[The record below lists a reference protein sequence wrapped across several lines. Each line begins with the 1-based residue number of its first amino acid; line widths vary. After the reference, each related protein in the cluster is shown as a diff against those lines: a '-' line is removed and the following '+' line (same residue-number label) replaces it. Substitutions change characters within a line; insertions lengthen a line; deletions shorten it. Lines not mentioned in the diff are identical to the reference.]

1 MNKFKFKKNGFE
13 IISKACDPKI
23 ADFVYQYLILREQV
37 TDILFKTG
45 YIAPSENLLGR
56 WDDVQVPGAF
66 SLYADVA
73 MEILLLNIKP
83 KVEKIS
89 GLKLYENY
97 SYSRLY
103 KKGNVLKKHKDR
115 FSCEISTTLNLG
127 GDPWPI
133 YIETNNGK
141 EIEVNLKPGD
151 MLLYKGNILS
161 HWRNPLQGTRC
172 GQVFLHY
179 NNVKTKGA
187 LKNKY
192 DGRPHLGLPDH
203 YIKGE

>member
-1 MNKFKFKKNGFE
+1 MNKFKFKTDGFE
-13 IISKACDPKI
+13 IIPKACDPKV
-23 ADFVYQYLILREQV
+23 ANFVYQYLILREQV

-56 WDDVQVPGAF
+56 WDDIQVPGAF

-89 GLKLYENY
+89 GLKLHENY

-127 GDPWPI
+127 GDKWPI
-133 YIETNNGK
+133 YIETNKGK

-151 MLLYKGNILS
+151 MLLYKGNNLS
-161 HWRNPLQGTRC
+161 HWRNPLQGIRC